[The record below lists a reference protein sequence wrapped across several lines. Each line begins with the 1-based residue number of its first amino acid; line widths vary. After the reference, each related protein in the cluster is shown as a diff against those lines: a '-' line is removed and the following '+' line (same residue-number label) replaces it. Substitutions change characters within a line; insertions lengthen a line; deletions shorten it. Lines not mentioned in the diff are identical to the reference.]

1 MNIQNLKMFLK
12 IVESG
17 SISKA
22 AEQMNISQSA
32 LSQQLRV
39 MEQEIG
45 SLLFERNYSGV
56 IPTEAG
62 SIVYQRAIEMV
73 TSYDRMF
80 LDIANA
86 QNQNKIIH
94 IIANP
99 CVYSYALPCTMFH
112 VKNSYPQYTL
122 QMEVMSSSQIEDKI
136 AKGYADMGI
145 IIGKPRNK
153 SLSSKKVFSDRFFLV
168 AGEKMEI
175 PESVSCEDL
184 YRYPLLMLVKT
195 QKTRQ
200 LIDKVL
206 SQNGIQINRLHIP
219 YTLESTESIKL
230 SAINGFGLAFL
241 PYMAMKKELYYK
253 QLRIIDC
260 PCLEFENGYYSIR
273 HTSQVP
279 IRSESSKLINYMER
293 VLKETIC

>member
-45 SLLFERNYSGV
+45 ALLFERNYSGV

-122 QMEVMSSSQIEDKI
+122 QMEVMSSSQIEEKI

-145 IIGKPRNK
+145 IIGKPKNK

-175 PESVSCEDL
+175 PESLSCEDL

-206 SQNGIQINRLHIP
+206 SRNGIQINQLHIP

-241 PYMAMKKELYYK
+241 PYMAMKKELYHK
-253 QLRIIDC
+253 QLRIINC

-273 HTSQVP
+273 HSSQVP
-279 IRSESSKLINYMER
+279 IRSESSKLIKYMER

>member
-145 IIGKPRNK
+145 IIGKPKNK
-153 SLSSKKVFSDRFFLV
+153 NLSSKKVFSDRFFLV

-175 PESVSCEDL
+175 PESLSCEDL

-206 SQNGIQINRLHIP
+206 SRNGIQINRLHIP

-241 PYMAMKKELYYK
+241 PYMAMKKELYHK

-273 HTSQVP
+273 HSSQVP

>member
-73 TSYDRMF
+73 TTYDRMF

-112 VKNSYPQYTL
+112 VKNCYPQYTL

-145 IIGKPRNK
+145 IIGKPKNK

-175 PESVSCEDL
+175 PESLSCEDL

-200 LIDKVL
+200 LLDKVL
-206 SQNGIQINRLHIP
+206 SRNGIQINRLHIP

-241 PYMAMKKELYYK
+241 PYMAMKKELYHK

-273 HTSQVP
+273 HSSQVP

>member
-45 SLLFERNYSGV
+45 SRLFERSYNGV
-56 IPTEAG
+56 IPTHTG
-62 SIVYQRAIEMV
+62 SIVYQHAMEMIS
-73 TSYDRMF
+73 SYDRMT
-80 LDIANA
+80 LEIANA

-122 QMEVMSSSQIEDKI
+122 QMEVMSSSQIEEKI

-145 IIGKPRNK
+145 IIGKPKRK
-153 SLSSKKVFSDRFFLV
+153 GLSSKKVFSDRFYLV
-168 AGEKMEI
+168 AGEKMEV
-175 PESVSCEDL
+175 PDSLSCENL
-184 YRYPLLMLVKT
+184 YHYPLLMLVKT

-200 LIDKVL
+200 IIDKVL
-206 SQNGIQINRLHIP
+206 TRNGIQIQRLHIP

-241 PYMAMKKELYYK
+241 PYMAMKKELYHK

-260 PCLEFENGYYSIR
+260 PCLEIENDYYSIR
-273 HTSQVP
+273 HSSQTPVNH
-279 IRSESSKLINYMER
+279 ESSKLIKYMER

>member
-73 TSYDRMF
+73 SSYDRMF

-86 QNQNKIIH
+86 QNQNKVIH

-136 AKGYADMGI
+136 AKGYGDMGI
-145 IIGKPRNK
+145 IIGKPKNK

-175 PESVSCEDL
+175 PESLSCEDL

-206 SQNGIQINRLHIP
+206 SRNGIQINRLHIP

-241 PYMAMKKELYYK
+241 PYMAMKKELYHK

-273 HTSQVP
+273 HSSQVP
-279 IRSESSKLINYMER
+279 IGSESSKLIHYMER

>member
-45 SLLFERNYSGV
+45 SLLFERNYNGV
-56 IPTEAG
+56 IPTHAG
-62 SIVYQRAIEMV
+62 SIVYQRALEMV

-80 LDIANA
+80 LDIAND

-112 VKNSYPQYTL
+112 LKNSYPQYTL
-122 QMEVMSSSQIEDKI
+122 QMEVMSSSQIEEKI
-136 AKGYADMGI
+136 AKGYGDMGI
-145 IIGKPRNK
+145 IIGKPKNK

-168 AGEKMEI
+168 AGEQMEI
-175 PESVSCEDL
+175 PESISCEDL

-206 SQNGIQINRLHIP
+206 SRNGIEINRLHIP

-241 PYMAMKKELYYK
+241 PYMAMKKELYHK
-253 QLRIIDC
+253 QLKIIDC

-273 HTSQVP
+273 HNSQVP
-279 IRSESSKLINYMER
+279 ISSESSKLINYMER

>member
-56 IPTEAG
+56 IPTQAG

-73 TSYDRMF
+73 TAYDRMF

-94 IIANP
+94 IIADP

-122 QMEVMSSSQIEDKI
+122 QMEVMSSSQIEEKI

-145 IIGKPRNK
+145 IIGKPKNK

-175 PESVSCEDL
+175 PESLSCEDL

-206 SQNGIQINRLHIP
+206 SRNGIQINRLHIP

-241 PYMAMKKELYYK
+241 PYMAMKKELYHK
-253 QLRIIDC
+253 QLRIIEC

-273 HTSQVP
+273 HSSQVP
-279 IRSESSKLINYMER
+279 IQSESSKLINYMER

>member
-73 TSYDRMF
+73 SSYDRMF

-86 QNQNKIIH
+86 QNQNKVIH

-136 AKGYADMGI
+136 AKGYGDMGI
-145 IIGKPRNK
+145 IIGKPKNK

-175 PESVSCEDL
+175 PESLSCEDL

-206 SQNGIQINRLHIP
+206 SRNGIQISRLHIP

-230 SAINGFGLAFL
+230 SAMNGFGLAFL
-241 PYMAMKKELYYK
+241 PYMAMKKELYHK

-273 HTSQVP
+273 HSNQVP
-279 IRSESSKLINYMER
+279 IGSESSKLIHYMER

>member
-56 IPTEAG
+56 IPTQAG
-62 SIVYQRAIEMV
+62 SIVYQRVIEMV

-122 QMEVMSSSQIEDKI
+122 QMEVMSSSQIEEKI

-145 IIGKPRNK
+145 IIGKPKNK

-175 PESVSCEDL
+175 PESLSCEDL

-206 SQNGIQINRLHIP
+206 SRNGIQINRLHIP

-241 PYMAMKKELYYK
+241 PYMAMKKELYHK

-273 HTSQVP
+273 HSSQVP
-279 IRSESSKLINYMER
+279 IQSESSKLINYMER